1 MKMLNKKY
9 VELLDCLIKSELQL
23 IELGFE
29 KSDFLG
35 KVFLRNSITS
45 FEEIYL
51 KNIYVNFIPVF
62 TIEYRYFLIGLLKEI
77 KDEYKH
83 FTISEI
89 LIPKIGKVHTDEL
102 LNCLKEIE
110 TIKC

>member
-45 FEEIYL
+45 L
-51 KNIYVNFIPVF
+51 RKFI
-62 TIEYRYFLIGLLKEI
+62 
-77 KDEYKH
+77 
-83 FTISEI
+83 
-89 LIPKIGKVHTDEL
+89 
-102 LNCLKEIE
+102 
-110 TIKC
+110 